1 MSNILKI
8 PESLQFYFENEQH
21 VSAINQ
27 IIESDSLPIGLTWE
41 EVEQYNVAKISA
53 LSTQLD
59 YWRLMKELWSATWG
73 KALASSEYK
82 EVDPDF
88 YDDEYSMEFVW
99 DDSFYKAYEYKGN
112 TIYFYCW
119 SPENTD
125 IQLGFCV
132 ESPDGQND
140 ISNSLEL
147 SDGWTEAVD
156 DDRRTQNG
164 LIDIKGKTEIDIE
177 PLIKL
182 VEEVVLK
189 LRTNI

>member
-41 EVEQYNVAKISA
+41 EVEQYNVAKVSA

-59 YWRLMKELWSATWG
+59 YWRFMKELWSATWG
-73 KALASSEYK
+73 KALASSAYK
-82 EVDPDF
+82 EVDPVF

-99 DDSFYKAYEYKGN
+99 DDSFYKAYEYKGS

-119 SPENTD
+119 SPENAD
-125 IQLGFCV
+125 VQLGFSI
-132 ESPDGQND
+132 ESTDCQNGV
-140 ISNSLEL
+140 SNNLEL
-147 SDGWTEAVD
+147 SDGWAEAVD
-156 DDRRTQNG
+156 DERRTQSG
-164 LIDIKGKTEIDIE
+164 LVKVEGKSEIDIE
-177 PLIKL
+177 TLINL
-182 VEEVVLK
+182 AEEVISK
-189 LRTNI
+189 IG